1 MSLYVAFSVHVYID
15 FPEAMAIPIRRWVG
29 PRGIWFPINRLV
41 SKEKF
46 ACGGGLTT
54 TRSGWQALDCLG
66 ESLTA
71 VRCIFK
77 AAAVQLANGA
87 QSTCRGSIHRIA
99 MKDAVSAQRVEISV
113 QCHLWPTLWS
123 EEIRFILD
131 VLNPMNLAGPQRCS

>member
-1 MSLYVAFSVHVYID
+1 MGRTA
-15 FPEAMAIPIRRWVG
+15 W
-29 PRGIWFPINRLV
+29 NLV
-41 SKEKF
+41 SYQPFSEQREVRLRV
-46 ACGGGLTT
+46 GVTT